1 MRRFRRTTGFTLVE
15 LLVVIAIIGVLVALL
30 LPAVQAAREAA
41 RRMSCGNNL
50 KQIALSAHTYHN
62 TYQAFP
68 PAFLYKPPYAANG
81 RGPNNTPFWGWS
93 SFLLPF
99 IEQQPLH
106 ERLNV
111 GTTHLLV
118 AVNTPILLDMMQ
130 KPIPSFRCPSD
141 TGPPLQ
147 VGSPCLLDG
156 KATAVS
162 NYVGSN
168 GSRYFRGRNNNHLNI
183 GMFVEHVSIS
193 IRDVLDGT
201 SNTAFIGERRWSVSD
216 INSRLRISRAANI
229 FGVRR
234 HNSGNQ
240 GTNAVMGSGRA
251 KLNYNWSHTG
261 RSRMSFSSEHPGGAQ
276 FALADASVRFIPET
290 IENDFNIFPNGA
302 DNQSR
307 INTAAAGR
315 PDTAWESLHGR
326 HDGSSG
332 ALP

>member
-41 RRMSCGNNL
+41 RRMQCGNNL
-50 KQIALSAHTYHN
+50 KQIALSAHNYHN
-62 TYQAFP
+62 TYKTFP
-68 PAFLYKPPYAANG
+68 PAFLYKPPYPANG

-118 AVNTPILLDMMQ
+118 AVNTPLLLDMMQ
-130 KPIPSFRCPSD
+130 KPISSFRCPSD
-141 TGPPLQ
+141 TGPVLQ
-147 VGSPCLLDG
+147 VGSPNLLDG
-156 KATAVS
+156 KSTAVS

-168 GSRYFRGRNNNHLNI
+168 GSRFFRGRNNNHINI
-183 GMFVEHVSIS
+183 GMFVESRSIS
-193 IRDVLDGT
+193 FRDVLDGT
-201 SNTAFIGERRWSVSD
+201 SNTAFVGERKWAMHD
-216 INSRLRISRAANI
+216 INDRLRVSRAGNI

-234 HNSGNQ
+234 HNNSTSGS
-240 GTNAVMGSGRA
+240 NAVMATGRS
-251 KLNYNWSHTG
+251 KLNYNWANTG
-261 RSRMSFSSEHPGGAQ
+261 RSRRSFSSEHPGGAQ
-276 FALADASVRFIPET
+276 FALCDASVRFIPET
-290 IENDFNIFPNGA
+290 IDNDFNTYPLGA

-307 INTAAAGR
+307 INNAAAGR
-315 PDTAWESLHGR
+315 ADTAWESLLGR
-326 HDGSSG
+326 HDGVSNP
-332 ALP
+332 LP